1 MFSSARILKALP
13 RSLPIFLRRAS
24 ANELVLS
31 SVLKRRF
38 HTQPLKFSVGSF
50 SYKPTFSFAC

>member
-13 RSLPIFLRRAS
+13 RSLPIFLRRAT

-31 SVLKRRF
+31 SVLKRKF
-38 HTQPLKFSVGSF
+38 HTQSLKFPVGSF
-50 SYKPTFSFAC
+50 TYKPTFAFAC

>member
-13 RSLPIFLRRAS
+13 RSLPIFLRRAT

-31 SVLKRRF
+31 SVLKRKF
-38 HTQPLKFSVGSF
+38 HTQPMKLSLGSF
-50 SYKPTFSFAC
+50 SYKPTFAFAC